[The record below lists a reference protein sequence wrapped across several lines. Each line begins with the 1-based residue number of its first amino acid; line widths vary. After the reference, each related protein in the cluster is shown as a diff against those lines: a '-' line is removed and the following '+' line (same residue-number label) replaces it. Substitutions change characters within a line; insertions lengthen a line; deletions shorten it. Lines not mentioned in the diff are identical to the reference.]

1 MNSYKIFD
9 AHCDT
14 LCCLCDS
21 GGTIAENTYNI
32 DKKRMLEYV
41 KYTQVFA
48 CFIAPRFY
56 DDPKARFDALYK
68 TYLAQDFAGITPV
81 LSLEGGEVID
91 SLEDLEYL
99 KECGVRCIALTWNN
113 SNKIASGVLDID
125 TGLTEFGKNVVRRM
139 EELGILVDVS
149 HLSDRAFY
157 DVARITTKPFIAT
170 HSNSRSV
177 CNHPRNL
184 TDDMFKLI
192 CDSGG
197 CVGIN
202 LYPKFLTEKEFTSSV
217 DVLRHIEH
225 FMTLG
230 GIDSIGIGADF
241 DGTDNQLPFDITGC
255 QGLHRILDMIH
266 QDDCREKI
274 SYKNFLRVFGEE

>member
-99 KECGVRCIALTWNN
+99 KECGVYDNTRIIIVSDHGRTLGQFDDLLV
-113 SNKIASGVLDID
+113 S
-125 TGLTEFGKNVVRRM
+125 
-139 EELGILVDVS
+139 EELDVQGYHPILLVKDFNAGEFRISQEFMTNGDVPLLALEGLVENPVNPFPGNS
-149 HLSDRAFY
+149 IDDTAKKEGRLY
-157 DVARITTKPFIAT
+157 ITTAENYDQNPENTI
-170 HSNSRSV
+170 
-177 CNHPRNL
+177 
-184 TDDMFKLI
+184 DMT
-192 CDSGG
+192 GG
-197 CVGIN
+197 VW
-202 LYPKFLTEKEFTSSV
+202 YT
-217 DVLRHIEH
+217 
-225 FMTLG
+225 
-230 GIDSIGIGADF
+230 
-241 DGTDNQLPFDITGC
+241 ITGEN
-255 QGLHRILDMIH
+255 IFD
-266 QDDCREKI
+266 
-274 SYKNFLRVFGEE
+274 KNNWKKVEEPVVE